1 MAEEIRNLSIGS
13 NDAAKGISS
22 VVNELIANSKVNVDK
37 MREVEEQ
44 VTSQQMQLK
53 DTEESFHGLRTEA
66 AAVSKVSENI
76 HAQTGK
82 LDALKTEVGTTIV
95 KLAEDADR
103 NVSSTAEASDNMN
116 HLSQMVEEC
125 TGKTKELIQMSD
137 SLEVQA
143 AKFKL

>member
-1 MAEEIRNLSIGS
+1 M
-13 NDAAKGISS
+13 
-22 VVNELIANSKVNVDK
+22 DK
-37 MREVEEQ
+37 MKEVEEQ
-44 VTSQQMQLK
+44 VMSQQIQLK
-53 DTEESFHGLRTEA
+53 DTEQSFHGLRTEA
-66 AAVSKVSENI
+66 EAVSRVSENI
-76 HAQTGK
+76 HTQTGK

-116 HLSQMVEEC
+116 HLAQMVEEC